1 MKKHARRVDANQ
13 SAVVSALRQIGCTV
27 FVASSVGGGFPD
39 LVVGYRNRTMLIE
52 LKDGDKPKS
61 ARKLTIDQM
70 FFSAMWRG
78 HYVVVNNVDE
88 AIAAVV
94 EATNARGYA

>member
-1 MKKHARRVDANQ
+1 MRKHARRVDANQ
-13 SAVVSALRQIGCTV
+13 SEVVSALRQIGCTV
-27 FVASSVGGGFPD
+27 FVASGVGGGFPD

-78 HYVVVNNVDE
+78 HYVVVNDVDE
-88 AIAAVV
+88 AIEAVT
-94 EATNARGYA
+94 EATCR